1 MAENQSSNIS
11 SMQYDN
17 NPFNVDDMHIRNSPN
32 IHAADSVS
40 TQSRSDAAFI
50 TITKI
55 HRNLARLCRVL
66 KREEIRCNY
75 VSSQC
80 EMLLQIKKEYEL
92 RVGPDCSGSND
103 SVPNNNNTSTDTSSK
118 KGDMIPPTSPKGN
131 NNTTNN
137 SKEQKKTKVIS
148 DDDDHDKTNQ
158 MTREQRRE
166 YVQDLIENLLAAS
179 SPTDNADDD
188 NDDDDDIKL
197 QGNLARE
204 LANVF
209 HFISS
214 STTSNS
220 NNNLR
225 REGVV
230 YINRHVAVPLE
241 PLDQLSKTHQ
251 QYGIEPHQTLLF
263 PSQSATD
270 VLKGLIDDGVNDM
283 SSSSSSISQTLC
295 RLLPNVQP
303 RKSLTDIAWDS
314 SISLPLAMNAATWLI
329 SSGICI
335 AATPVL
341 RKNKYKCVDGIVQKM
356 AKLSLPFWQTF
367 GIRCQQF
374 KFHWRGEDEAT
385 AGAPHIFVVVSSLTS
400 KRKDGL
406 SISASP
412 TLGEAFDLLRRQAAD
427 SSPHLKRHNS
437 RASSSS
443 LGSLNNVSPNED
455 ETAEQVLYSMAVWLI
470 ANKVIVLA

>member
-1 MAENQSSNIS
+1 
-11 SMQYDN
+11 
-17 NPFNVDDMHIRNSPN
+17 
-32 IHAADSVS
+32 
-40 TQSRSDAAFI
+40 
-50 TITKI
+50 
-55 HRNLARLCRVL
+55 
-66 KREEIRCNY
+66 
-75 VSSQC
+75 
-80 EMLLQIKKEYEL
+80 MLLQIKKEYEL

-103 SVPNNNNTSTDTSSK
+103 SSVPNNNKTSTTGDISSK
-118 KGDMIPPTSPKGN
+118 KGDTMPPTSPKGN
-131 NNTTNN
+131 SAI
-137 SKEQKKTKVIS
+137 SKEQNKTKLIS

-179 SPTDNADDD
+179 PPIDNADDH
-188 NDDDDDIKL
+188 DDGDIKL

-214 STTSNS
+214 STTTNTS
-220 NNNLR
+220 NNLT

-241 PLDQLSKTHQ
+241 PIDQLSKTQH

-263 PSQSATD
+263 PVQSATE
-270 VLKGLIDDGVNDM
+270 VLNGLIDDGMNDM
-283 SSSSSSISQTLC
+283 SASSSSISQTLF
-295 RLLPNVQP
+295 RLLPHFQP
-303 RKSLTDIAWDS
+303 RKSLTDAAWDS
-314 SISLPLAMNAATWLI
+314 SVSLPLAMNAATWLI
-329 SSGICI
+329 SSGICV
-335 AATPVL
+335 AAAPVL
-341 RKNKYKCVDGIVQKM
+341 RKNRYKCVDGIVHKM
-356 AKLSLPFWQTF
+356 AKLALPFWQTF
-367 GIRCQQF
+367 GIRSQQF
-374 KFHWRGEDEAT
+374 KFHWGA

-412 TLGEAFDLLRRQAAD
+412 TLGEAFDLLIGRQVE
-427 SSPHLKRHNS
+427 SSPHLKRQNS
-437 RASSSS
+437 RASTSS
-443 LGSLNNVSPNED
+443 LASWNGTSPNED

>member
-1 MAENQSSNIS
+1 
-11 SMQYDN
+11 MQYK
-17 NPFNVDDMHIRNSPN
+17 NPSNVDDIHIRNSPN
-32 IHAADSVS
+32 IHAVDS
-40 TQSRSDAAFI
+40 TQSRSDAAFL

-55 HRNLARLCRVL
+55 HRNLARLCLVL

-75 VSSQC
+75 VSRQC
-80 EMLLQIKKEYEL
+80 DMLLQIKKEYEL
-92 RVGPDCSGSND
+92 RVGPECSGSND
-103 SVPNNNNTSTDTSSK
+103 SSVPNNNKTSTTGDIGSK
-118 KGDMIPPTSPKGN
+118 KGDIIPPTSPKGN
-131 NNTTNN
+131 NNITNN

-158 MTREQRRE
+158 MTQEQRRE

-179 SPTDNADDD
+179 PPTDIADDD
-188 NDDDDDIKL
+188 NDVDGDIKL

-214 STTSNS
+214 STTTNTS
-220 NNNLR
+220 NNLR

-230 YINRHVAVPLE
+230 YVNRHVAVPLE
-241 PLDQLSKTHQ
+241 PIDQLSKTQ
-251 QYGIEPHQTLLF
+251 NQYSIEPHQTLLF
-263 PSQSATD
+263 PTQSASE
-270 VLKGLIDDGVNDM
+270 VLNGLIDDGMNDM
-283 SSSSSSISQTLC
+283 SASSSSISQTLC
-295 RLLPNVQP
+295 RLLPNIQP

-314 SISLPLAMNAATWLI
+314 SVSLTHAMNAAAWLI

-335 AATPVL
+335 AATPIL
-341 RKNKYKCVDGIVQKM
+341 RKNRYKCVDGIVQKM
-356 AKLSLPFWQTF
+356 AKLALPFWQTF
-367 GIRCQQF
+367 GIRSQQYQF
-374 KFHWRGEDEAT
+374 YWGGSVA

-412 TLGEAFDLLRRQAAD
+412 TLGEAFDLLIGRQAAD

-443 LGSLNNVSPNED
+443 LGSLRQGED
-455 ETAEQVLYSMAVWLI
+455 ETAEQILYSMAVWLI
-470 ANKVIVLA
+470 ANRVIVLA

>member
-1 MAENQSSNIS
+1 
-11 SMQYDN
+11 
-17 NPFNVDDMHIRNSPN
+17 MHIRNSPN
-32 IHAADSVS
+32 IHAVDS
-40 TQSRSDAAFI
+40 TQSRSDAAFL

-75 VSSQC
+75 VSRQC

-103 SVPNNNNTSTDTSSK
+103 SSVPNNNKTSTTGDISSK
-118 KGDMIPPTSPKGN
+118 KGDTMPPTSPKGN
-131 NNTTNN
+131 SAI
-137 SKEQKKTKVIS
+137 SKEQKKTKLIS

-179 SPTDNADDD
+179 PPIDNADDH
-188 NDDDDDIKL
+188 DDDDIKL

-214 STTSNS
+214 STTTNTS
-220 NNNLR
+220 NNLTR

-241 PLDQLSKTHQ
+241 PIDQLSKTQHQ
-251 QYGIEPHQTLLF
+251 YSIEPHQTLLF
-263 PSQSATD
+263 PSQSASE
-270 VLKGLIDDGVNDM
+270 VLNGLIDDGINDM
-283 SSSSSSISQTLC
+283 SASSSSISQTLC
-295 RLLPNVQP
+295 RLLPHFQP
-303 RKSLTDIAWDS
+303 RKSLTDAAWDS
-314 SISLPLAMNAATWLI
+314 SVSLPLAMNAASWLI
-329 SSGICI
+329 SSGICV
-335 AATPVL
+335 AAAPVL
-341 RKNKYKCVDGIVQKM
+341 RKNRYKCVDGIVQKM
-356 AKLSLPFWQTF
+356 AKLALPFWQTF
-367 GIRCQQF
+367 GIRSQQF
-374 KFHWRGEDEAT
+374 KFHCTGEGGEAT

-400 KRKDGL
+400 KRKDGKC
-406 SISASP
+406 ISESP
-412 TLGEAFDLLRRQAAD
+412 TLGDAFDLLAGKQAE

-437 RASSSS
+437 R
-443 LGSLNNVSPNED
+443 GSLNATSPNED
-455 ETAEQVLYSMAVWLI
+455 ETAEQILYSMAIWLI